1 MPRKQGL
8 PEFSLQHRMTDNIK
22 KLPCELGGSNHR
34 TSFYVEWEQVGH
46 IDGRT
51 CKVLKAKKSHSEQ
64 VEHF

>member
-34 TSFYVEWEQVGH
+34 TPFMLYIEWEKGGH
-46 IDGRT
+46 IVG
-51 CKVLKAKKSHSEQ
+51 SYM
-64 VEHF
+64 